1 MPRVF
6 FYILNRSSVRIWR
19 LSNGERTIRS
29 IILTIATAY
38 SAKQESVAADIVT
51 HITQMEKAGLL

>member
-1 MPRVF
+1 M
-6 FYILNRSSVRIWR
+6 
-19 LSNGERTIRS
+19 SNGERTIRS